1 MRKSQWARKDRYIRE
16 RYVCVC
22 ARAMERERERAK
34 RPVSYSSLI
43 LLGHADFWFYEHQQ
57 QQQQPYRP
65 YRGVG
70 RERCAQP
77 ARAAARA
84 RQ

>member
-1 MRKSQWARKDRYIRE
+1 M
-16 RYVCVC
+16 
-22 ARAMERERERAK
+22 
-34 RPVSYSSLI
+34 SYSSLI
-43 LLGHADFWFYEHQQ
+43 LLGHADFWFYEHQQQ